1 MIETEV
7 YDDTDTRE
15 VHWDLRPV
23 HFSDAGWQ
31 YGKVDIRRSDPYKII
46 ITTERNDRGITGYV
60 AIDDFEFKFNGEYC
74 ITEPEDAIPPTTTTS
89 VSTTA
94 PHGYFPDCNFNDN
107 GICGWFIDEFTSMR
121 WQIANS
127 SFLSDVEE
135 DDKPNN
141 DKDGSFIYVNA
152 RNGNETS
159 KTIFSTEMQN
169 GTVEGCLFF
178 DFSINVSAST
188 YYKCITI
195 IIQKFCFS
203 AQRRNTVLKC
213 VH

>member
-1 MIETEV
+1 MQIETEV
-7 YDDTDTRE
+7 KDNPDTRQIA
-15 VHWDLRPV
+15 W
-23 HFSDAGWQ
+23 HFTPDNGIDAWQ
-31 YGKVDIRRSDPYKII
+31 TGRVNLQRGQPYKIV
-46 ITTERNDRGITGYV
+46 ITAQRSNALLGYV

-152 RNGNETS
+152 RKGNETS